1 MDRALWIAMT
11 GARNVTLQEASQANN
26 LANANTTGFRA
37 AIDAFRS
44 VPVQGGVG
52 LPTRVYGVDSSLAT
66 DFRNGPVSTTG
77 NTFDLAITGP
87 GMFAVQDSDGKEA
100 YTRAG
105 DFGLRAD
112 GTLIDRAGRP
122 VLGDGGPLL
131 IPGDRKVEVG
141 SDGTITS
148 LPLIPP
154 FTEIAIVGRIKLV
167 NPDVATLNRGA
178 DGLFRTVDR
187 QPLQSD
193 AAVQIRSGAL
203 ESSNVNAVDGLIA
216 TIKNARAFDLNMQ
229 LIQRLS
235 SDAES
240 ATRILNIA

>member
-1 MDRALWIAMT
+1 
-11 GARNVTLQEASQANN
+11 
-26 LANANTTGFRA
+26 
-37 AIDAFRS
+37 
-44 VPVQGGVG
+44 
-52 LPTRVYGVDSSLAT
+52 
-66 DFRNGPVSTTG
+66 
-77 NTFDLAITGP
+77 
-87 GMFAVQDSDGKEA
+87 
-100 YTRAG
+100 
-105 DFGLRAD
+105 
-112 GTLIDRAGRP
+112 
-122 VLGDGGPLL
+122 
-131 IPGDRKVEVG
+131 VG

-154 FTEIAIVGRIKLV
+154 FTEIAIVGRVKLV